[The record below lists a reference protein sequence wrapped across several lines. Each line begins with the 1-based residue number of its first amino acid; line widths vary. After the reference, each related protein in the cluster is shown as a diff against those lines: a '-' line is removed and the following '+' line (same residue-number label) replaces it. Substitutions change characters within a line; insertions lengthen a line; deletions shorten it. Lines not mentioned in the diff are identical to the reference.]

1 MSLNSAKAALSV
13 AAGKKRGS
21 TMAYCKKCGAY
32 IPIDE
37 TACPACGYDPE
48 EEARQA
54 EAAKRAEEEAARR
67 AEEQRRRKQ
76 EADNWA
82 ARERAREEER
92 RRAAQQNARTGSY
105 GAAQSQYTS
114 QRTGASGA
122 SQTQYTSQRTE
133 NTWVPPWS
141 QSENQSNQSSY
152 ARPNDYSEMQRQA
165 RESVENQKLSV
176 LSYIWPL
183 ALIPLI
189 LRGKDDFARYHA
201 NQGLVLLI
209 AEGIGSAALS
219 MLGLESLGFLV
230 GLAGLAGT
238 IKGISNVLR
247 GKKEPLPFI
256 GGINLLK

>member
-1 MSLNSAKAALSV
+1 
-13 AAGKKRGS
+13 
-21 TMAYCKKCGAY
+21 MAFCKKCGAY

-37 TACPACGYDPE
+37 TTCPACGYDPE

-54 EAAKRAEEEAARR
+54 KEAEEAAKRAREEEARR
-67 AEEQRRRKQ
+67 TEEQRRRQ
-76 EADNWA
+76 EAANWA
-82 ARERAREEER
+82 AQERAREEER
-92 RRAAQQNARTGSY
+92 RRTQQQNTHTGSY
-105 GAAQSQYTS
+105 GAT
-114 QRTGASGA
+114 
-122 SQTQYTSQRTE
+122 QTQYTSQRTGQSGASQGQYASQRTGQ
-133 NTWVPPWS
+133 TWVPPWS
-141 QSENQSNQSSY
+141 QTESGTQTGQNYS
-152 ARPNDYSEMQRQA
+152 ARPQADSHLRDQA

-209 AEGIGSAALS
+209 AQGVASVVLSPFGLGGIGAAL
-219 MLGLESLGFLV
+219 GFV
-230 GLAGLAGT
+230 GT

>member
-1 MSLNSAKAALSV
+1 
-13 AAGKKRGS
+13 
-21 TMAYCKKCGAY
+21 MAFCKKCGAY

-54 EAAKRAEEEAARR
+54 KAAEEAAKRAEEEK
-67 AEEQRRRKQ
+67 RRRQ

-92 RRAAQQNARTGSY
+92 RRRADQQGRTNQRPGGY

-114 QRTGASGA
+114 QRTGASSA

-141 QSENQSNQSSY
+141 QTNAQSQSQQSAY
-152 ARPNDYSEMQRQA
+152 TQQNKYTQMREEA

-176 LSYIWPL
+176 LSYVWPL

-209 AEGIGSAALS
+209 AEGIASVGLS
-219 MLGLESLGFLV
+219 ILGLESLSFLV

>member
-1 MSLNSAKAALSV
+1 
-13 AAGKKRGS
+13 
-21 TMAYCKKCGAY
+21 MAFCKKCGAY

-54 EAAKRAEEEAARR
+54 KAAEEAAKKQAEADRRAEEEA
-67 AEEQRRRKQ
+67 RRRRQ
-76 EADNWA
+76 EAETWA

-92 RRAAQQNARTGSY
+92 RRAAQQASSGHRPGGY
-105 GAAQSQYTS
+105 GASQTQYTS
-114 QRTGASGA
+114 QRTGQSSA

-141 QSENQSNQSSY
+141 QSDSGSQSAQNRY
-152 ARPNDYSEMQRQA
+152 DRTEDYTQMREKA

-176 LSYIWPL
+176 LSYIWPF

-189 LRGKDDFARYHA
+189 FRGKDDFARYHA

-209 AEGIGSAALS
+209 AEGIGSAALGI
-219 MLGLESLGFLV
+219 LGLQSLGFVV
-230 GLAGLAGT
+230 GLAALAGK
-238 IKGISNVLR
+238 IKGITNVLR

>member
-1 MSLNSAKAALSV
+1 
-13 AAGKKRGS
+13 
-21 TMAYCKKCGAY
+21 MAFCKKCGAY

-37 TACPACGYDPE
+37 TTCPACGYDPE

-54 EAAKRAEEEAARR
+54 REAEEAAQRAREAEARR
-67 AEEQRRRKQ
+67 AEEESRRKQ
-76 EADNWA
+76 EAENWA

-92 RRAAQQNARTGSY
+92 RRAQQQQQQYRPGGGY
-105 GAAQSQYTS
+105 GATQTQYTS
-114 QRTGASGA
+114 HRTGQSGA
-122 SQTQYTSQRTE
+122 AQTQYTSQRTE

-141 QSENQSNQSSY
+141 QTGAAAQTQQSAA
-152 ARPNDYSEMQRQA
+152 ARPEEDPRMREKA
-165 RESVENQKLSV
+165 RESVENQKLSA
-176 LSYIWPL
+176 LSYVWPF

-209 AEGIGSAALS
+209 SEGIASAALS
-219 MLGLESLGFLV
+219 ILGLESLGFLV

-238 IKGISNVLR
+238 VKGISNVFR